1 MKWCEM
7 DRVGVE
13 APQNSS
19 AVEAP
24 LGISQARCDDK
35 GRLKLPANFVEYLKA
50 LNVDKVFIT
59 TLDMKLLRIYPK
71 RVWDINRN
79 LFGNA
84 GEHAKIARDVAFVAN
99 LFGAESEIDAQ
110 GRVLVPTELRRKLEV
125 ESAPVWMEFFNDRI
139 NVYPKKAYEESMQR
153 ALVELES
160 KVEVLETK
168 GLK

>member
-1 MKWCEM
+1 M
-7 DRVGVE
+7 DRIEVE

-19 AVEAP
+19 TVEAP

-50 LNVDKVFIT
+50 LKVDRVFIT
-59 TLDMKLLRIYPK
+59 TLDMKLARIYPK
-71 RVWDINRN
+71 RLWESNRN
-79 LFGNA
+79 FFGNA
-84 GEHAKIARDVAFVAN
+84 GENAKIAQDVAFIAN

-139 NVYPKKAYEESMQR
+139 NVYPKRAYEERMQR
-153 ALVELES
+153 ALVELEN
-160 KVEVLETK
+160 KVELLETR